1 MKIAENL
8 KYWYIKIPSYIAFL
22 FFILYFDWK
31 LYQTMIIISL
41 YILINSLIKK
51 TFQIKNYLKSLLII
65 SLMIGSI
72 MLINKQLSPAISIIL
87 VHIIGISIIIYS
99 NKKIIETAWDDVKKS
114 LDPIKQK
121 KKEEQCEKEKKLLIK
136 ESVAVVENIKT
147 KAK

>member
-1 MKIAENL
+1 
-8 KYWYIKIPSYIAFL
+8 
-22 FFILYFDWK
+22 
-31 LYQTMIIISL
+31 
-41 YILINSLIKK
+41 
-51 TFQIKNYLKSLLII
+51 
-65 SLMIGSI
+65 